1 MTVIEMDAMQSI
13 VSSSK
18 DLKRIDDALE
28 KIAVSLSQI
37 ETVNEDNSETLHGIA
52 GVIAV
57 KE

>member
-1 MTVIEMDAMQSI
+1 MDAMQSI

-18 DLKRIDDALE
+18 DLKRIADALE

-52 GVIAV
+52 GDIAV